1 MELMIKHVA
10 TGRYLTLK
18 GFYLTEY
25 QDNLETKYN
34 SENVYGRMDPIVTY
48 QGTSRKIDLGIL
60 YEESKLGMDE
70 VKSFVNHIMRFQY
83 PVYTKYRDSNALAIS
98 RPPLVLVQFADW
110 IRGEKEVSFDQEGNT
125 FQPLLCAMNNFG
137 FTPAVGFTPLDS
149 PFIEYGAG
157 GDLGATQA
165 TANNITTIT
174 PTNLSMKFNLT
185 VLHTEHL
192 GFDDEG
198 KWTGGESWG
207 PGDSNT
213 AYGEE
218 SKQPKFNE
226 ASISPEKVNS
236 TPDQSN
242 AASDQDKADQN
253 AAGIP

>member
-1 MELMIKHVA
+1 
-10 TGRYLTLK
+10 
-18 GFYLTEY
+18 
-25 QDNLETKYN
+25 
-34 SENVYGRMDPIVTY
+34 MDPIVTY

-60 YEESKLGMDE
+60 YESQSDGMKE

-125 FQPLLCAMNNFG
+125 FQPLLCAK
-137 FTPAVGFTPLDS
+137 
-149 PFIEYGAG
+149 
-157 GDLGATQA
+157 A

-198 KWTGGESWG
+198 KWTGGASWG
-207 PGDSNT
+207 PGDSKT

-226 ASISPEKVNS
+226 ASISPEEVSS
-236 TPDQSN
+236 TPSQSG
-242 AASDQDKADQN
+242 AVSDQDRANQN
-253 AAGIP
+253 GAGIP